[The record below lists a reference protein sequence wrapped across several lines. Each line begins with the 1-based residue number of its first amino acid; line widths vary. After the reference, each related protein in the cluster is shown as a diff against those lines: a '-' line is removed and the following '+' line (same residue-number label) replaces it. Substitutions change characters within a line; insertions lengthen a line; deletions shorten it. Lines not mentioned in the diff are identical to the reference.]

1 MSESQRPLEGK
12 LGIVTG
18 GSRGIGAAIAEN
30 LASKGC
36 DLILNFT
43 SPSSSGPIAAIA
55 ANLSKTYNVEAVA
68 FLADMGDSKG
78 PATIVDF
85 AVSQFT
91 QTHTN
96 PQTGLLQIDIIINN
110 AGVSYNRYI
119 QDCTPEE
126 FHKQYNINVLGPL
139 LLVQAALSY
148 LPHDRS
154 GRIVNLSSVSASQ
167 GFEAQSVYGGTKAA
181 LDAMTRTW
189 SRELAERAT
198 VNSINPGPVTTDMY
212 AGTSLQFREKLRPF
226 IEHTPLAQM
235 DTSKMSE
242 EEKRKYKLAGGR
254 EAYPKEAA
262 GIVGMLCGKES
273 GWCTGSVICAN
284 GGMVFST

>member
-1 MSESQRPLEGK
+1 
-12 LGIVTG
+12 
-18 GSRGIGAAIAEN
+18 
-30 LASKGC
+30 
-36 DLILNFT
+36 
-43 SPSSSGPIAAIA
+43 
-55 ANLSKTYNVEAVA
+55 
-68 FLADMGDSKG
+68 MGDPKG

-85 AVSQFT
+85 AVSKFT
-91 QTHTN
+91 PTHTN
-96 PQTGLLQIDIIINN
+96 PETGLLQIDIIINN
-110 AGVSYNRYI
+110 AGVSYNKYI
-119 QDCTPEE
+119 QECTPED

-139 LLVQAALSY
+139 LLVQAVLSY
-148 LPHDRS
+148 LPNDRS

-212 AGTSLQFREKLRPF
+212 AGTSPHFRENLRPF

-242 EEKRKYKLAGGR
+242 EERRKFKVEGGR
-254 EAYPKEAA
+254 EAYASEVA
-262 GIVGMLCGKES
+262 GVVGMLCGKES